1 MYSIGSN
8 LYSRYVSR
16 NRSSS
21 VDSSNNIY
29 LPKPNFDLEADLEAD
44 LESGSNIE
52 LLGSQVTQLQNVSN
66 QINIEILKQNN
77 LIDNIKYESDKTS
90 TQLQNLNKKIDS
102 ESTDITQTNKFSYI
116 TGFIIIIFFIFYFV
130 LKSY

>member
-8 LYSRYVSR
+8 LYSRCVSR

-21 VDSSNNIY
+21 IDSSSNIY
-29 LPKPNFDLEADLEAD
+29 LPKPNLDIDLEED

-66 QINIEILKQNN
+66 QINMEILESNN

-90 TQLQNLNKKIDS
+90 TQLANLNKKIDS
-102 ESTDITQTNKFSYI
+102 ESKDITQTNKFSCI
-116 TGFIIIIFFIFYFV
+116 TGFIITIFFIFYLV
-130 LKSY
+130 LKSN